1 MQLMVQ
7 GDKWEMYIPYELAYG
22 AAGKPPKIPAKA
34 CLIFVMEIVKIK
46 GETVPRKAPYPAWT
60 ADELALWG
68 EKDQAAV
75 QTWRDG
81 KEAKWAEGD
90 EKLKAKYATQ
100 AEFDAW
106 LDSTCENSKNK
117 SLWKR
122 TRLAKKKAAEAAVAP
137 AAPPALTKASARALL
152 TKAVDTFLLPA
163 NKAKLSS
170 IVAECDA
177 GPPESAS
184 MMKMMKLM
192 PAVQEML
199 AEPMKAAGYGADD
212 LMNVMMQIKS
222 FEGDDPTIAADTEKL
237 MKAVQGDLSGFA

>member
-1 MQLMVQ
+1 MVQ

-22 AAGKPPKIPAKA
+22 AGGKPPKIPARA

-46 GETVPRKAPYPAWT
+46 GQTVPRRAPYPVWT
-60 ADELALWG
+60 AEELALWG

-75 QTWRDG
+75 QTWRGG

-90 EKLKAKYATQ
+90 EKLKAMYATQ

-106 LDSTCENSKNK
+106 LDSTSENSMNK

-122 TRLAKKKAAEAAVAP
+122 TRLAKKKVAQAAAAP
-137 AAPPALTKASARALL
+137 AGAPALTKESARALL
-152 TKAVDTFLLPA
+152 TKAVDTFVLPA
-163 NKAKLSS
+163 NKAKLSA

-192 PAVQEML
+192 PAVQEMMT
-199 AEPMKAAGYGADD
+199 EPMTAAGFGPDD
-212 LMNVMMQIKS
+212 LMSVMMQIKS
-222 FEGDDPTIAADTEKL
+222 FEGEDPTIAADTEKL